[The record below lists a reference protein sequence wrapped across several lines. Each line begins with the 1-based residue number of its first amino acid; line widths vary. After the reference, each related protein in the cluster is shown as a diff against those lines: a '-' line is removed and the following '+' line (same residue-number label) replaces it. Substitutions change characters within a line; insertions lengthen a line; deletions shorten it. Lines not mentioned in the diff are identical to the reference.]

1 MTDTTE
7 EEQNFEILDEKTVQT
22 MDYILRGLE
31 LGKFNET
38 AKKVEFLGKLSGDK
52 SPKYIATLI
61 GRIKRLETDLE
72 LANDTIQH
80 NNSRIIELE
89 NYKIE
94 AEAKVTTL
102 ETDMQDV
109 AKAIRQLFE
118 PKPLKNN
125 WDFNDIENFCQRR
138 GSYGT

>member
-7 EEQNFEILDEKTVQT
+7 EPNFEILDEKTVQT

-31 LGKFNET
+31 LGKFDEA

-61 GRIKRLETDLE
+61 KRITELEFALEEEKSNAISDHSRILQLETDKVE
-72 LANDTIQH
+72 SDTKI
-80 NNSRIIELE
+80 STLE
-89 NYKIE
+89 N
-94 AEAKVTTL
+94 
-102 ETDMQDV
+102 DMQDV
-109 AKAIRQLFE
+109 AMAIRQLFE

-125 WDFNDIENFCQRR
+125 WEMGSIEQFCQRR
-138 GSYGT
+138 GAFGN